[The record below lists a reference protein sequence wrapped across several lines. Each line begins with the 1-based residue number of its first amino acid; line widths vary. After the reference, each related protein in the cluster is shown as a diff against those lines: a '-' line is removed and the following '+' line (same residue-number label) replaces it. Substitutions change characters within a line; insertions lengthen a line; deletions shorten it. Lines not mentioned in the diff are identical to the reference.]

1 MIEFFTALVIYYQ
14 VQENTM
20 SAVIWFDSYAKC
32 EKVLRSEALHIIY
45 EDKKDIH
52 IMCDRTNSIS
62 KSLRPKARPQQLGT
76 SLTNEENN

>member
-32 EKVLRSEALHIIY
+32 EKVLRSDALHIIY
-45 EDKKDIH
+45 ENKKDIH
-52 IMCDRTNSIS
+52 IMCDKTRNISNSF
-62 KSLRPKARPQQLGT
+62 RPKARPKT
-76 SLTNEENN
+76 KPKS

>member
-32 EKVLRSEALHIIY
+32 EKVLRSDALHVIY

-52 IMCDRTNSIS
+52 IACDKTHVMS
-62 KSLRPKARPQQLGT
+62 KALRPRARPESVSNG
-76 SLTNEENN
+76 

>member
-1 MIEFFTALVIYYQ
+1 MIEFFTALIIYYQ

-32 EKVLRSEALHIIY
+32 EKVLRSDALHIIY

-52 IMCDRTNSIS
+52 ITCDKTQHMS
-62 KSLRPKARPQQLGT
+62 KSIRPKTRP
-76 SLTNEENN
+76 TNLENNK

>member
-20 SAVIWFDSYAKC
+20 SAVIWFDSDAKC
-32 EKVLRSEALHIIY
+32 EKVLRSDALHIIY

-52 IMCDRTNSIS
+52 MVCDKTHHIS
-62 KSLRPKARPQQLGT
+62 KSMRPKSRPST
-76 SLTNEENN
+76 